1 MKKPQWLEKEK
12 LYSIMFESERP
23 AGRVFDLTLMTAISL
38 SIIISFVETIPSL
51 ARTFQLILE
60 TYLSVNIGDTG
71 ISADLLLYGRVY
83 CPCLL
88 LAQASRVCAEF
99 LWRH

>member
-23 AGRVFDLTLMTAISL
+23 AGRIFDLTLMTAISL
-38 SIIISFVETIPSL
+38 
-51 ARTFQLILE
+51 
-60 TYLSVNIGDTG
+60 IGDTG